1 VHKSSVRILPSVF
14 QTLLALVLSVSQ
26 RLLPKSTFSKKAKSA
41 YSQNYKN
48 KCIIQLK
55 LFCLFYLVADD
66 ILFCAI
72 MIFVYAIRYYMV
84 DLRALKSWRDSQLNL
99 VHSAEMKNKDKL
111 KTKTE

>member
-1 VHKSSVRILPSVF
+1 
-14 QTLLALVLSVSQ
+14 
-26 RLLPKSTFSKKAKSA
+26 
-41 YSQNYKN
+41 
-48 KCIIQLK
+48 
-55 LFCLFYLVADD
+55 
-66 ILFCAI
+66 